1 MPSQRKSIGPRRKA
15 KDKNEQRAAGGTDG
29 GDDKHGEG
37 IVTRAARAQAAADRR
52 AATAE
57 KRAARNLRYAKK
69 L

>member
-1 MPSQRKSIGPRRKA
+1 MPSDRQRKSIGRRHKG
-15 KDKNEQRAAGGTDG
+15 KNKQRAAGGTDG